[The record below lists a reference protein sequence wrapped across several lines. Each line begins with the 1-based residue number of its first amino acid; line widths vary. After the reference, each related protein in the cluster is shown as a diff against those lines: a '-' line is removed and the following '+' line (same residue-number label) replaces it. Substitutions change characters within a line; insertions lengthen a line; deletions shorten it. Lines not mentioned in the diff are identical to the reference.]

1 MRIYIYF
8 KGSIIPSPLPSFSKS
23 SPSFI
28 RETDVPNYSTVP
40 PVSTVVYP
48 IEACLPPNLSSFKID
63 NEDLQI
69 VKVEEDSTERNLTP
83 PSLSPCPQTS
93 HANFTMPNR

>member
-1 MRIYIYF
+1 MCIYIYF
-8 KGSIIPSPLPSFSKS
+8 KGTIIPSPLPSFSKS

-28 RETDVPNYSTVP
+28 LKASDVPNYSTVP

-48 IEACLPPNLSSFKID
+48 RELPPNLSSFKID

-69 VKVEEDSTERNLTP
+69 VKVEDDSTERNLTP

-93 HANFTMPNR
+93 HANFTIPNR